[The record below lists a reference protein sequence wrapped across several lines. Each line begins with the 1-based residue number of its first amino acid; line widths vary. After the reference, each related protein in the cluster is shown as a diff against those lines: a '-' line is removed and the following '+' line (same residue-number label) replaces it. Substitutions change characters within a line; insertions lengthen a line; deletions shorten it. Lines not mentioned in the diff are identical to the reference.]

1 MFNRSMLKNL
11 DFGLLFVVGC
21 LFILGILMI
30 SSATGVPETGLN
42 RRVIIQVVGFFIGGG
57 LAFLLLMVDYRTLT
71 NLYKVV
77 YVASL
82 LIMVTVWIPGLGVNQ
97 MGARSWIDLKIMY
110 FQPAEIAKL
119 GFIICF
125 AKYLESKQG
134 RISSILDLIKIGA
147 FISPFLLILLKQPD
161 LGTALVF
168 LFITVGMVFVAGV
181 DRRLIIGVL
190 LVAIVAMPVS
200 YQFMEPHQKERIDA
214 FLNPNDPT
222 LKGNYQVMQS
232 KITIGS
238 GQLTGRGLFQG
249 VYHKSDY
256 LPIKESDFIFSVLG
270 EELGFIG
277 GSITIF
283 MYFLLLTRLNQ
294 VSIKA
299 KDDIGSL
306 IATGVTFM
314 FAFQIIENI
323 GMTIGL
329 MPVTGVTLP
338 FLSYGGSSIM
348 ISMMGIGLAMNVHIR
363 RRRASYNL

>member
-11 DFGLLFVVGC
+11 DFGLLFIVAC
-21 LFILGILMI
+21 LFVLGVLMI

-57 LAFLLLMVDYRTLT
+57 LAYLLLMIDYRTLSE
-71 NLYKVV
+71 LYKVV

-82 LIMVTVWIPGLGVNQ
+82 LIMLTVYIPGLGVNQ

-110 FQPAEIAKL
+110 FQPAELAKL

-125 AKYLESKQG
+125 AKYLENRQG
-134 RISSILDLIKIGA
+134 RIDSVLEVLKIGL
-147 FISPFLLILLKQPD
+147 FLLPFLLILLKQPD

-168 LFITVGMVFVAGV
+168 IFIATGMTYVAGIH
-181 DRRLIIGVL
+181 RKLILGIVAI
-190 LVAIVAMPVS
+190 AIVAAPLS
-200 YQFMEPHQKERIDA
+200 YHFMEPHQKERIDA

-277 GSITIF
+277 GSITIL
-283 MYFLLLTRLNQ
+283 MYFGFLTKLNQ

-299 KDDIGSL
+299 KDEIGSL

-348 ISMMGIGLAMNVHIR
+348 ISMMGVGLAMNVHIR
-363 RRRASYNL
+363 RRRASYNI

>member
-1 MFNRSMLKNL
+1 MLKNL
-11 DFGLLFVVGC
+11 DFGLLILVLC
-21 LFILGILMI
+21 LFLLGVTVI

-42 RRVIIQVVGFFIGGG
+42 RRVIIQVVGFILGGG
-57 LAFLLLMVDYRTLT
+57 FGFLILMVDYKTLT
-71 NLYKVV
+71 QLYKVV
-77 YVASL
+77 YVVSL
-82 LIMVTVWIPGLGVNQ
+82 LVMLTVYVPGLGVNQ

-110 FQPAEIAKL
+110 FQPAELAKL

-125 AKYLESKQG
+125 AKYLENQQG
-134 RISSILDLIKIGA
+134 RISSILDLLKIGA

-168 LFITVGMVFVAGV
+168 LFITCGMVYVAGA
-181 DRRLIIGVL
+181 DRKLIVGVII
-190 LVAIVAMPVS
+190 ATIIAMPIS
-200 YQFMEPHQKERIDA
+200 YHFMESHQRERIDA

-222 LKGNYQVMQS
+222 LTGNYQVMQS

-238 GQLTGRGLFQG
+238 GQLMGRGLFKG

-270 EELGFIG
+270 EETGFIG

-283 MYFLLLTRLNQ
+283 LYFLLLTKLNN
-294 VSIKA
+294 VAIKA
-299 KDDIGSL
+299 KDQIGSL
-306 IATGVTFM
+306 IGVGVTFM
-314 FAFQIIENI
+314 FAFQVIENI
-323 GMTIGL
+323 GMTIGM

-338 FLSYGGSSIM
+338 FMSYGGSSIM

>member
-11 DFGLLFVVGC
+11 DFGLLILVGC
-21 LFILGILMI
+21 LFVLGLMVI

-42 RRVIIQVVGFFIGGG
+42 RRVIIQVVGFVIGGG
-57 LAFLLLMVDYRTLT
+57 LAFLLLMVDYKTLT
-71 NLYKVV
+71 ELYKVV
-77 YVASL
+77 YIASL
-82 LIMVTVWIPGLGVNQ
+82 IIMLTVYIPGLGVNQ
-97 MGARSWIDLKIMY
+97 MGARSWIDLKVMY
-110 FQPAEIAKL
+110 FQPAELAKL

-125 AKYLESKQG
+125 AKYLENQQG
-134 RISSILDLIKIGA
+134 KINSIVDLIKIGA
-147 FISPFLLILLKQPD
+147 FITPFLLILLKQPD

-168 LFITVGMVFVAGV
+168 IFIACGMVYVAGV
-181 DRRLIIGVL
+181 DRRLIIGVVL
-190 LVAIVAMPVS
+190 ATIIAMPIS
-200 YQFMEPHQKERIDA
+200 YQFMESHQKERIDA

-238 GQLTGRGLFQG
+238 GQLMGRGLFKG

-270 EELGFIG
+270 EETGFIG

-283 MYFLLLTRLNQ
+283 LYFLFLTKLNQ
-294 VSIKA
+294 VAIKA
-299 KDDIGSL
+299 KDQIGSL
-306 IATGVTFM
+306 IAVGVTFM

-323 GMTIGL
+323 GMTIGM

-348 ISMMGIGLAMNVHIR
+348 ISMMGVGLAMNVHIR
-363 RRRASYNL
+363 RRRASYNF

>member
-11 DFGLLFVVGC
+11 DFGLLILVFC
-21 LFILGILMI
+21 LFVLGVTVIA
-30 SSATGVPETGLN
+30 SATGVAETGLN

-57 LAFLLLMVDYRTLT
+57 LGFLLLMVDYRTLT
-71 NLYKVV
+71 ELYKVV
-77 YVASL
+77 YVISL
-82 LIMVTVWIPGLGVNQ
+82 IVMLTVYVPGLGVNQ

-110 FQPAEIAKL
+110 FQPAELAKL

-125 AKYLESKQG
+125 AKYLENQKG
-134 RISSILDLIKIGA
+134 RISSILDLMKIGA
-147 FISPFLLILLKQPD
+147 FIVPFLLILLKQPD

-168 LFITVGMVFVAGV
+168 LFIACGMVYVAGV
-181 DRRLIIGVL
+181 DRRLIIGVIMAT
-190 LVAIVAMPVS
+190 VIAMPIS
-200 YQFMEPHQKERIDA
+200 YQFMEPHQRERIDA

-222 LKGNYQVMQS
+222 LQGNYQVMQS

-238 GQLTGRGLFQG
+238 GQLAGRGLFKG

-256 LPIKESDFIFSVLG
+256 LPIKESDFIFAVLG
-270 EELGFIG
+270 EETGFIG

-283 MYFLLLTRLNQ
+283 LYFLFLTKLNN
-294 VSIKA
+294 VAIRA
-299 KDDIGSL
+299 KDEIGSL
-306 IATGVTFM
+306 IAVGVTFM

-348 ISMMGIGLAMNVHIR
+348 ISMMGVGLAMNVHIR
-363 RRRASYNL
+363 RRRASYNV